1 MKKEKHKITPHE
13 IKYISDSKIKNNN
26 VKINLFYIILIFL
39 IYILGVVLYI
49 CVMPGLNV
57 DSKNKL
63 KVLIPKNFKD
73 LTNILNVGKIKIL
86 YEALISYRNEHGVIL
101 LILLSLFYISYNSFP
116 LFLWWMTGAGS
127 GITILIGA
135 FYNYTFSIIYCTI
148 LSIISSLIAYV
159 VYSMYGKS
167 VIEYFLK
174 DPLAKFN
181 EQINKRVK
189 TTFDLFSYIAILRL
203 TPIFPNTL
211 INILAPCLSLPII
224 PLVFATFVGNLPNI
238 IILVS
243 IGQTINRLSSI
254 DMTHQFY
261 VPIAF
266 IILLILFQRIMKYT
280 YIETKKDK
288 EL

>member
-1 MKKEKHKITPHE
+1 MYIYCTP
-13 IKYISDSKIKNNN
+13 IAI
-26 VKINLFYIILIFL
+26 IILF
-39 IYILGVVLYI
+39 ILTDCYNSGYN
-49 CVMPGLNV
+49 CVHNFELLNFAGLNA

-63 KVLIPKNFKD
+63 RVLIPKNFKD

-86 YEALISYRNEHGVIL
+86 YEALISYRNEHGIIL

-135 FYNYTFSIIYCTI
+135 FYNYTFSIIYCTM
-148 LSIISSLIAYV
+148 LSIVSSLIAYV

-238 IILVS
+238 IIL
-243 IGQTINRLSSI
+243 GKQFNLS
-254 DMTHQFY
+254 F
-261 VPIAF
+261 
-266 IILLILFQRIMKYT
+266 
-280 YIETKKDK
+280 
-288 EL
+288 

>member
-1 MKKEKHKITPHE
+1 MKKEKHKITPQE
-13 IKYISDSKIKNNN
+13 KNIPDSQIKSNN
-26 VKINLFYIILIFL
+26 VKTNLFYIILIFL
-39 IYILGVVLYI
+39 TYILGVILYI
-49 CVMPGLNV
+49 CAMPGMNE
-57 DSKNKL
+57 DSKKKL
-63 KVLIPKNFKD
+63 RVLTPKNFKD
-73 LTNILNVGKIKIL
+73 LKNILSVGKIKIL
-86 YEALISYRNEHGVIL
+86 YEALISYRNEHGIVL

-127 GITILIGA
+127 GITVLIGA
-135 FYNYTFSIIYCTI
+135 FYNYTFSIIYCTM
-148 LSIISSLIAYV
+148 LSILSSLIAYV

-167 VIEYFLK
+167 VIEHFLK

-181 EQINKRVK
+181 EQLNKRVK
-189 TTFDLFSYIAILRL
+189 TTFDLFSYIAILRV

-211 INILAPCLSLPII
+211 INILAPCLSLPVI
-224 PLVFATFVGNLPNI
+224 PLVFATLVGNLPNI

-266 IILLILFQRIMKYT
+266 IALLILFQRIMKYT
-280 YIETKKDK
+280 YVETKKDK
-288 EL
+288 QS

>member
-1 MKKEKHKITPHE
+1 MKKEKHKITPQE
-13 IKYISDSKIKNNN
+13 KNVPDSQIKNNN
-26 VKINLFYIILIFL
+26 VKTNLFYIILIFL
-39 IYILGVVLYI
+39 TYILGVILYI
-49 CVMPGLNV
+49 CVMPGMNE
-57 DSKNKL
+57 DSKKKL
-63 KVLIPKNFKD
+63 RVLAPKNFKD
-73 LTNILNVGKIKIL
+73 LKNILSVGKIKIL
-86 YEALISYRNEHGVIL
+86 YEALISYRNEHGIAL

-135 FYNYTFSIIYCTI
+135 FYNYTFSIIYCTM
-148 LSIISSLIAYV
+148 LSILASLIAYV
-159 VYSMYGKS
+159 VYGMYGKS
-167 VIEYFLK
+167 VIEYLLK

-181 EQINKRVK
+181 EQLNKRVK

-211 INILAPCLSLPII
+211 INILAPCLSLPVI
-224 PLVFATFVGNLPNI
+224 PLVFGTLVGNLPNI

-266 IILLILFQRIMKYT
+266 IVLLIVFQRIMKYT
-280 YIETKKDK
+280 YVEPKKDK
-288 EL
+288 QS

>member
-1 MKKEKHKITPHE
+1 MKKEKHKITPQE
-13 IKYISDSKIKNNN
+13 KNVPDSQIKNNN
-26 VKINLFYIILIFL
+26 VKTNLFYIILIFL
-39 IYILGVVLYI
+39 TYILGVILYI
-49 CVMPGLNV
+49 CVMPGMNE
-57 DSKNKL
+57 DSKKKL
-63 KVLIPKNFKD
+63 RVLAPKNFKD
-73 LTNILNVGKIKIL
+73 LKNILSVGKIKIL
-86 YEALISYRNEHGVIL
+86 YEALISYRNEHGIAL

-135 FYNYTFSIIYCTI
+135 FYNYTFSIIYCTM
-148 LSIISSLIAYV
+148 LSILASLIAYV
-159 VYSMYGKS
+159 VYGMYGKS
-167 VIEYFLK
+167 VIEYLLK

-181 EQINKRVK
+181 EQLNKRVK

-211 INILAPCLSLPII
+211 INILAPCLSLPVI
-224 PLVFATFVGNLPNI
+224 PLVFATLVGNLPNI

-266 IILLILFQRIMKYT
+266 IVLLIVFQRIMKYT
-280 YIETKKDK
+280 YVEPKKDK
-288 EL
+288 QS